1 MAHVRGLP
9 LLHLREPGVSTGVFD
24 HVVDGYR
31 THVVDLKNRWNE
43 DAMLTALAPWIFEVR
58 A

>member
-24 HVVDGYR
+24 HVVDGYH